1 MNKRQ
6 LDIELAKDHKFID
19 NHVETLLINQ
29 IDGSEEAKS
38 QVRQGG
44 IDNAHLFE
52 LMDSIVSHG
61 QMVPITVE
69 KLKDEDDDGPALYK
83 LADGGHRFLA
93 LEKLRK
99 NALKGNKN
107 SVFYATIRARIM
119 NFADEYARQSY
130 QLEAN
135 DHSPP
140 AKSTTNDDAFYWLH
154 KLVDGGIVGAP
165 PELAALQ
172 GSQRRN
178 IDDAAAYKNDLT
190 KAVETQFPDFG
201 KRRLGAIVR
210 KFLTAVPGKLRGW
223 NSDRATSEFEKF
235 VEDTGINITTAAG
248 YSLIMIR
255 EKNHVFQTCAG
266 NALVQTSGMLNKDR
280 INVAIVWY
288 HKTAG
293 KTFKELDEARCETIR
308 KLNELNA
315 HNKLARGKRFID
327 EVFIAPQKQED
338 IEEKGFYHVQKT
350 GQRRFALHVP
360 AKGWDS
366 TLNPVACAA
375 K

>member
-19 NHVETLLINQ
+19 DYVETLLIEQ

-44 IDNAHLFE
+44 IDNTHLSE

-61 QMVPITVE
+61 QLVPITVE
-69 KLKDEDDDGPALYK
+69 KLKDEDDDGPASYK
-83 LADGGHRFLA
+83 LVDGGHRFLA
-93 LEKLRK
+93 TKRLHK

-107 SVFYATIRARIM
+107 SKYASIRAHIKT
-119 NFADEYARQSY
+119 FPDEFARQSY
-130 QLEAN
+130 QLDAN

-140 AKSTTNDDAFYWLH
+140 AKSTTNDDALYWLH

-165 PELAALQ
+165 ESLVALQ
-172 GSQRRN
+172 NSHHRN
-178 IDDAAAYKNDLT
+178 IDDAADYKKDLT
-190 KAVETQFPDFG
+190 KTVETQFPSLG
-201 KRRLGAIVR
+201 QRRVGTIV
-210 KFLTAVPGKLRGW
+210 KNFMKEIPGKLRTW
-223 NSDRATSEFEKF
+223 NSARATEEFEKF
-235 VEDTGINITTAAG
+235 VDYNDIDITTAAG

-280 INVAIVWY
+280 INVAIVWSNQ
-288 HKTAG
+288 TAG

-315 HNKLARGKRFID
+315 HNKLGKGKRFID
-327 EVFIAPQKQED
+327 EVFLAPQKQED
-338 IEEKGFYHVQKT
+338 IEEKGFYHVPKT